1 MKRYIIITITALLL
15 MLPASEAKA
24 QLIVLDVIKTAVKK
38 VIRAIDLQIQKQQN
52 KVIWLQNAQKT
63 MENTMSKLRLTEIS
77 EWTEKQRSLYKDY
90 FDELYTVKRILVY
103 YRRVREIME
112 LQVRIVDAYKRS
124 WNLVQQDTHFRPDE
138 LEYMKQVYGGILEES
153 MKNVERIEIIVS
165 SFRTQMSDAKRLELI
180 EAVAKDIETNY
191 HDLHKFNEQ
200 NAMLSIGRAKDAH
213 DVEVIRKLYGI
224 K

>member
-1 MKRYIIITITALLL
+1 MKRYIIIAITALLL
-15 MLPASEAKA
+15 VLPVSEAKS
-24 QLIVLDVIKTAVKK
+24 QIIVIDVIKTAVKK
-38 VIRAIDLQIQKQQN
+38 VIKAIDLQIQKQQN

-77 EWTEKQRSLYKDY
+77 GWTEKQRTLYKDY

-103 YRRVREIME
+103 YKRVREIME

-124 WNLVQQDTHFRPDE
+124 WDLVRQDTHFRPDE
-138 LEYMKQVYGGILEES
+138 LEYMQQVYGGILEES

-180 EAVAKDIETNY
+180 DAVANDIENNY

-200 NAMLSIGRAKDAH
+200 NAMLSMARAKDAH
-213 DVEVIRKLYGI
+213 DAAVIRKLYGI